1 MTVKILMKVSI
12 ARQVCVRKRRT
23 LAPSK
28 EQRDAK
34 ESRKKMGD
42 GENP

>member
-1 MTVKILMKVSI
+1 MKVCV
-12 ARQVCVRKRRT
+12 ARRVCVTKRRP

-28 EQRDAK
+28 EQRDAE
-34 ESRKKMGD
+34 ESRKKMGG

>member
-1 MTVKILMKVSI
+1 MTIYIVMKVCV
-12 ARQVCVRKRRT
+12 ARRVAVMKRRT

-28 EQRDAK
+28 ERRDAK
-34 ESRKKMGD
+34 ESRKKMGG

>member
-1 MTVKILMKVSI
+1 MTINLVLKVAV

-28 EQRDAK
+28 EQRDEK
-34 ESRKKMGD
+34 ESQKMGG